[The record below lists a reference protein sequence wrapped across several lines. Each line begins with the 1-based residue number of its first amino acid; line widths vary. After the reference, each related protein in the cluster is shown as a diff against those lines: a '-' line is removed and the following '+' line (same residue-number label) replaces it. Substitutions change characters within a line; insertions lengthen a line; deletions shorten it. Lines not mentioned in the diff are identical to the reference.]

1 MIKVVVTDMDG
12 TLLNE
17 KHEISEPSLR
27 AIEKLDKENIRL
39 IISTGR
45 HYISTMRTLEKYNIK
60 CDYIVAS
67 GAEVRDQE
75 GKVLKQIPMDH
86 SNFQEILDRIKAF
99 KGEIRFCSDEFDY
112 MLGTEEDKRKSMLLE
127 AKHFFNTETPE
138 EVEASELFQKRL
150 ASVKCI
156 DSVEDLRELNVT
168 IYKIFIFSSEEA
180 VILEMDKALSSVEGI
195 VSASSFPTNLELT
208 HINAQKGIALKEY
221 IEKLGFA
228 MEEVMVLGDSM
239 NDYSMLSM
247 DFGATVAME
256 NAMEEIKK
264 VSKYMTKS
272 NNEDGFAYAIEKM
285 LCGELEDLK
294 KSIKRCD

>member
-1 MIKVVVTDMDG
+1 MIKIVVTDMDG

-17 KHEISEPSLR
+17 KHEISELSLK
-27 AIEKLDKENIRL
+27 AIKKLDKENIRL

-45 HYISTMRTLEKYNIK
+45 HYTGAMKTLEKYNIK

-86 SNFQEILDRIKAF
+86 SNFQEIIDRIKEF
-99 KGEIRFCSDEFDY
+99 KAAVRFCSDEYDY
-112 MLGTEEDKRKSMLLE
+112 MLGTEEEIRKNTLLE
-127 AKHFFNTETPE
+127 AQYFFHTGTSE
-138 EVEASELFQKRL
+138 EIESSEMFQQRL
-150 ASVKCI
+150 AKIKCI
-156 DSVEDLRELNVT
+156 DSVEDLKNLNIT
-168 IYKIFIFSSEEA
+168 IYKIFIFGYEEA
-180 VILEMDKALSSVEGI
+180 VIHEMDKVLSSVKGI

-221 IEKLGFA
+221 IEKLGYRR
-228 MEEVMVLGDSM
+228 EEVMVLGDSM
-239 NDYSMLSM
+239 NDYSMLAM

-264 VSKYMTKS
+264 VAKYMTKS
-272 NNEDGFAYAIEKM
+272 NIEDGFAYAIEKM
-285 LCGELEDLK
+285 FSDELEDLR
-294 KSIKRCD
+294 IKR